1 VVPRAGQVKP
11 PAPQRLGD
19 RVAIGALTSVFPPDL
34 VDQVIEQTGRAEQR
48 RRLLPARMVV
58 YYVLALALFA
68 DVAYLEVLRLLV
80 EALRRPGRRHTDP
93 GGLPRLPVKS
103 ALVQARARLGP
114 QPLQVLFAKAARP
127 LATPSTPG
135 AWARGLRRVAVDGA
149 TLDVADTPANEQ
161 AFGRAKSGRG
171 EGTGAFPQ
179 VRLVGLAECGTHAT
193 IKAAMGSYATG
204 ETTLAGR
211 LLGELEQGS
220 LAGVLL
226 LADRLFV
233 GAKLWRTAASTGA
246 ELLWRAKTGTT
257 GTTGKTAPKLPVDQ
271 VLWDGS
277 WLSRLYAA
285 TDRRKRDPV
294 VVRVVEYAICDPGR
308 PQAKGVTYRLL
319 TTILDPT
326 LAPAAEL
333 AALYHERWEV
343 EGALDEL
350 KTHQRG
356 AQVVLRS
363 KHPKGVEQ
371 EVWAHLLVHY
381 AIRRLMHQAALDE
394 GLDPDR
400 LSFVGTLR
408 IVRRHLASHA
418 AFSP

>member
-1 VVPRAGQVKP
+1 MPRAGQVKP

-19 RVAIGALTSVFPPDL
+19 RVAIGALTSAFPPRL
-34 VDQVIEQTGRAEQR
+34 VDGVLAETGRGEQR

-80 EALRRPGRRHTDP
+80 EALRRPGRRHADP
-93 GGLPRLPVKS
+93 GGLRRLPVKS

-114 QPLQVLFAKAARP
+114 EPLQVLFAKAARP
-127 LATPSTPG
+127 LATPDTPG
-135 AWARGLRRVAVDGA
+135 AWYRRWRLLAVDGA
-149 TLDVADTPANEQ
+149 TLDVADTADNEA

-179 VRLVGLAECGTHAT
+179 VRVVGLVECGTHAT

-211 LLGELEQGS
+211 LLGEVEQGG

-233 GAKLWRTAASTGA
+233 GAKLWRTAAATGA
-246 ELLWRAKTGTT
+246 ELLWRAKTGN
-257 GTTGKTAPKLPVDQ
+257 
-271 VLWDGS
+271 
-277 WLSRLYAA
+277 
-285 TDRRKRDPV
+285 KRDPV

-363 KHPKGVEQ
+363 KHPAGVEQ

-408 IVRRHLASHA
+408 IVRRHLASHV

>member
-1 VVPRAGQVKP
+1 
-11 PAPQRLGD
+11 
-19 RVAIGALTSVFPPDL
+19 
-34 VDQVIEQTGRAEQR
+34 
-48 RRLLPARMVV
+48 M
-58 YYVLALALFA
+58 
-68 DVAYLEVLRLLV
+68 
-80 EALRRPGRRHTDP
+80 
-93 GGLPRLPVKS
+93 
-103 ALVQARARLGP
+103 
-114 QPLQVLFAKAARP
+114 
-127 LATPSTPG
+127 
-135 AWARGLRRVAVDGA
+135 
-149 TLDVADTPANEQ
+149 
-161 AFGRAKSGRG
+161 
-171 EGTGAFPQ
+171 
-179 VRLVGLAECGTHAT
+179 ECGTHAT

-211 LLGELEQGS
+211 LLGEVEPGG

-233 GAKLWRTAASTGA
+233 GAELWRTAAATGA
-246 ELLWRAKTGTT
+246 ELLWRAKTG
-257 GTTGKTAPKLPVDQ
+257 KTAPKPPVDQ
-271 VLWDGS
+271 VLADGS

-285 TDRRKRDPV
+285 SDRRKRAPV
-294 VVRVVEYAICDPGR
+294 VVRVIEYAVCDPGR

-319 TTILDPT
+319 TTILDPAQ
-326 LAPAAEL
+326 APAAEL

-363 KHPKGVEQ
+363 KHPEGVKQ

-381 AIRRLMHQAALDE
+381 AIRKLIHQAAGDE

-418 AFSP
+418 AFPPDQVARSVRWAIAEILTERVPERRLRAYPRAVKRKMSGYKLKRAHHRTWSQPTMPVADAVVVLSKAG

>member
-1 VVPRAGQVKP
+1 VPRAGQTKP
-11 PAPQRLGD
+11 PVPERLGD
-19 RVAIGALTSVFPPDL
+19 RVAIGALTSAFPPEL
-34 VDQVIEQTGRAEQR
+34 VDRVLAECGRTERR

-80 EALRRPGRRHTDP
+80 EALRRPGRRRHAAP
-93 GGLPRLPVKS
+93 LRLPVKS

-114 QPLQVLFAKAARP
+114 EPLRALFAEAALP
-127 LATPSTPG
+127 LATPDTQG
-135 AWARGLRRVAVDGA
+135 AWYRGWRLVAVDGA
-149 TLDVADTPANEQ
+149 TLDVADTPANEA

-179 VRLVGLAECGTHAT
+179 VRVVGLVECGTHAT

-204 ETTLAGR
+204 EQTLAGR
-211 LLGELEQGS
+211 LLGEVGEGA

-233 GAKLWRTAASTGA
+233 GFELWRTAGATGA
-246 ELLWRAKTGTT
+246 ELVWRAKC
-257 GTTGKTAPKLPVDQ
+257 GKTAPKLPVDQ
-271 VLWDGS
+271 VLSDGS
-277 WLSRLYAA
+277 WRSRLYAA
-285 TDRRKRDPV
+285 SDRRKRDPI
-294 VVRVVEYAICDPGR
+294 VVRVIEYTICDPGR
-308 PQAKGVTYRLL
+308 PQAKGVTYRLV
-319 TTILDPT
+319 TTILDPDQ
-326 LAPAAEL
+326 APAAEL
-333 AALYHERWEV
+333 AALYHQRWEV

-363 KHPKGVEQ
+363 KHPEGVEQ

-381 AIRRLMHQAALDE
+381 AIRKLMHQAALDE
-394 GLDPDR
+394 GVDPDR
-400 LSFVGTLR
+400 LSFVGSLR